1 MIGGQKWVGRIW
13 SWEKQG
19 GGTALREKAGGKEEK
34 GAEPF
39 SHLNVSEC
47 GSAPRALHSTE
58 DSTFS

>member
-1 MIGGQKWVGRIW
+1 MGRKDMELGETGW
-13 SWEKQG
+13 